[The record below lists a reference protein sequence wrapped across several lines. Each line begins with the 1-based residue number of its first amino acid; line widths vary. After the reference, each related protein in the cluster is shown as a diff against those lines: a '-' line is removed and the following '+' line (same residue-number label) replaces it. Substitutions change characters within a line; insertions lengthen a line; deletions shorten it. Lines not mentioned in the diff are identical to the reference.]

1 MTENQ
6 RKAELVAR
14 DALRQYANISKDVAD
29 LAARRLEA
37 EVSLALDGDEWTEKC
52 TMTLTELL
60 RIANI

>member
-14 DALRQYANISKDVAD
+14 DALRLYANISTDVAD